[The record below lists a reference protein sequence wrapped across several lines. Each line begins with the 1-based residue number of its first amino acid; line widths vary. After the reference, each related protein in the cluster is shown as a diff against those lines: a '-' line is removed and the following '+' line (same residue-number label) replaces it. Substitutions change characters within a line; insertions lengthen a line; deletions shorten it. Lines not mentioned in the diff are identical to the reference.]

1 MRKLNLLLLTAIFS
15 LGIAGCDNSA
25 EIIRGE
31 FATGVFITNEGNFS
45 EVNGTIGFYNSTS
58 KESSQ
63 NIFDQANG
71 VSPGGIIQSVY
82 FYEDLAFI
90 IDQVGNRIEVVEAE
104 TFKSVATIE
113 TGLNTPRYMVVANGK
128 GYVSNWGD
136 YDANFN
142 LPDSYVAVI
151 DLSTYTVAKEIN
163 TDNGSE
169 GMLVFGDNVYVA
181 NSNSNTIE
189 IIGTTDDVV
198 EGSIVVPSSPLSLLE
213 DKNGKVWVLSNEF
226 FGESA
231 LAQLDLA
238 SERVMKSFLVGGSAK
253 SFTTNGAKDQLY
265 YLSTPFG
272 SDAEVKKVSIEA
284 AEDAAEA
291 LIIAPNLYGLGVD
304 PTTGLIYLGNHNGF
318 QGNGTVIRYQGGTLL
333 DSFAAG
339 IAPNGFVFRQ

>member
-15 LGIAGCDNSA
+15 LGIAGCDNST
-25 EIIRGE
+25 EIVRGE
-31 FATGVFITNEGNFS
+31 FAEGVIIINEGNFS

-63 NIFDQANG
+63 DIFDQANG
-71 VSPGGIIQSVY
+71 VSPGGLIQSVY
-82 FYEDLAFI
+82 FYENLAFI

-136 YDANFN
+136 FDANFN
-142 LPDSYVAVI
+142 LPESYVAVI
-151 DLSTYTVAKEIN
+151 DLTNYVVTKEIK

-189 IIGTTDDVV
+189 IIGTNNDAIA
-198 EGSIVVPSSPLSLLE
+198 GSIVVPSSPISLLE
-213 DKNGKVWVLSNEF
+213 DKNGKAWVLSSEF

-231 LAQLDLA
+231 LAQLDLTT
-238 SERVMKSFLVGGSAK
+238 ERVMKSFLIGGSAK
-253 SFTTNGAKDQLY
+253 GFSSNGAKDQIY

-284 AEDAAEA
+284 TEDAADA
-291 LIIAPNLYGLGVD
+291 LITASNLYGLGVD

-318 QGNGTVIRYQGGTLL
+318 QGNGTVIRYEGGTLL